1 IQRARKLTV
10 YNRTYKPDL
19 FAGYPG
25 EIIFKPLSE
34 LRRLTGDLL
43 INTTSL
49 GMDGI
54 SMPIPSDMKL
64 PKDMIVA
71 DVIYKPIETPL
82 IKYAKLQ
89 GNQTVNGLG
98 MLLYQAAES
107 FTLWTGK
114 DMPTDLIWPKLEEK
128 VYG

>member
-1 IQRARKLTV
+1 M
-10 YNRTYKPDL
+10 
-19 FAGYPG
+19 
-25 EIIFKPLSE
+25 
-34 LRRLTGDLL
+34 TGDLL

-82 IKYAKLQ
+82 IKYAKSQ

-107 FTLWTGK
+107 FKLWTGK